1 VDKVIVKDG
10 EVLPAWRD
18 ESTPEVNAERA
29 VIPHTVDSAL
39 FYLMMSEGSTET
51 TDFDAPDVFTD
62 QTDIL
67 QITVDGTGANG
78 GTVTEHDMQTVQ
90 LHFHCLKSGL
100 ADVHVE
106 ISFGGHFYP
115 CDYAFTYEC
124 LSGGISGGD
133 GGGMM
138 SFILF
143 VLICV
148 ACVGGC
154 GYNFKVHG
162 KQGIDAVPGIEIWQ
176 PMLVQARDGL
186 QSLVG
191 SASERLQQSRGGGD
205 GGFGGSSAG
214 YAPVGGTDEPVKGF
228 QEEDESFG
236 II

>member
-138 SFILF
+138 SFMCAPGSPSSLDA
-143 VLICV
+143 
-148 ACVGGC
+148 AC
-154 GYNFKVHG
+154 
-162 KQGIDAVPGIEIWQ
+162 
-176 PMLVQARDGL
+176 
-186 QSLVG
+186 
-191 SASERLQQSRGGGD
+191 
-205 GGFGGSSAG
+205 
-214 YAPVGGTDEPVKGF
+214 
-228 QEEDESFG
+228 SF
-236 II
+236 